1 LIGQSLIQNDRRCD
15 FRTVLPSR
23 LTAVASV
30 RACLDKVQQCSQYAH
45 FGPDEW
51 VKGERMDPLFTRVNT
66 ASMATFLKIAARI
79 SAIGTFILAAL
90 ILGWQV
96 TSWISTDE
104 WYSFP
109 ISRALSLA
117 HLGPPAI
124 YVTASVPESPPSL
137 NVQTIYDWFLDL
149 PAGGFLLA
157 VAAVLLGF
165 SFCGAS
171 VEKQFIAIDK

>member
-1 LIGQSLIQNDRRCD
+1 MGQ
-15 FRTVLPSR
+15 
-23 LTAVASV
+23 
-30 RACLDKVQQCSQYAH
+30 
-45 FGPDEW
+45 
-51 VKGERMDPLFTRVNT
+51 GERMEPLFKRVNT

-104 WYSFP
+104 WYPFP

-117 HLGPPAI
+117 HLEPPAI
-124 YVTASVPESPPSL
+124 YVTASVSDSPPSL
-137 NVQTIYDWFLDL
+137 DVQTIIYDWFVDL

-157 VAAVLLGF
+157 IVAVLLGF
-165 SFCGAS
+165 SFFGAS
-171 VEKQFIAIDK
+171 LEKQFTTTDK